1 MLDDRLGP
9 LWPLILAA
17 AAVGL
22 VVAFFWGGSRL
33 MRVLA
38 ITGIVAGVAYVF
50 TPLTASGG
58 LGQPTGFDANL
69 RYVAPGADHRA
80 GRSRRSC
87 RRCAAAPGPG
97 C

>member
-1 MLDDRLGP
+1 
-9 LWPLILAA
+9 
-17 AAVGL
+17 
-22 VVAFFWGGSRL
+22 

-69 RYVAPGADHRA
+69 RYVAP
-80 GRSRRSC
+80 RR
-87 RRCAAAPGPG
+87 
-97 C
+97 